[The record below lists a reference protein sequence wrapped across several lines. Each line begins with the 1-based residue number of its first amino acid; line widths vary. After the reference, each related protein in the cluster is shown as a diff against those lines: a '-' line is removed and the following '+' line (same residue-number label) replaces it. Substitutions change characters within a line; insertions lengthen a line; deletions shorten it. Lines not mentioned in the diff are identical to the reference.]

1 MAKKNPAPLSQSTIN
16 RLKRYAK
23 AKGGKLN
30 KSQTQA
36 IMDMEE
42 INKRGL
48 SGKGTRTRKSK
59 YGSKGKK
66 FIGSTRS
73 GEIVYEGQGRS
84 GKRGKYYKRGPK
96 GRVGAVSN
104 IQGIAA
110 SRRGVPAPLGQRNPT
125 IRSLAIPAQPP
136 SANISS
142 PPTRT
147 GTSVSN
153 PRLRRR
159 TSITDQRPKVVGS
172 GSGSRTGT
180 SVVKSGSGGG
190 GGILNQ
196 LRIPSS
202 ISSAAQK
209 AVGFLRGK
217 ASLASL
223 GIGAWDVGKY
233 IGGVQNMGDQLK
245 TEKAAQARAGDVIR
259 MKEKKPPPVKAK
271 VPTKSV
277 PKKAEASVPKVNK
290 KVVSPKPTPKAK
302 GLSGFK
308 KAFNVARYGDGGYE
322 GKKFSYGG
330 KSFIAVTKD
339 DLSKRGMK
347 SLGEWQE
354 KQKASIKKLKKKG
367 RTMRPFIASA

>member
-1 MAKKNPAPLSQSTIN
+1 MAKRMNYN
-16 RLKRYAK
+16 RMLAEGYDFAQP
-23 AKGGKLN
+23 GGMAHKYS
-30 KSQTQA
+30 K
-36 IMDMEE
+36 
-42 INKRGL
+42 K
-48 SGKGTRTRKSK
+48 KSK

-66 FIGSTRS
+66 FVGSTRS

-110 SRRGVPAPLGQRNPT
+110 SRRGVPVPLGQRNPT

-172 GSGSRTGT
+172 GSG
-180 SVVKSGSGGG
+180 
-190 GGILNQ
+190 ILNK

-202 ISSAAQK
+202 ISSAAHK

-233 IGGVQNMGDQLK
+233 IGSVQNMGDQLK
-245 TEKAAQARAGDVIR
+245 TEKDAKARAGEITN
-259 MKEKKPPPVKAK
+259 MKYKGP
-271 VPTKSV
+271 V
-277 PKKAEASVPKVNK
+277 PKKKPTTKSTNAVSVKPKVQVKSTPKIENPKAINK
-290 KVVSPKPTPKAK
+290 KVVAPKAK

-308 KAFNVARYGDGGYE
+308 KAFKVARYGSGGYE

-330 KSFIAVTKD
+330 KSFIAVSKD
-339 DLSKRGMK
+339 DLSKRGVK
-347 SLGEWQE
+347 SLGEWQA

-367 RTMRPFIASA
+367 RTMRPFIAAA